1 MCMGVG
7 MGNNKPTIMD
17 VKCIVGGPN
26 IGYGWN
32 YF

>member
-1 MCMGVG
+1 MGVG
-7 MGNNKPTIMD
+7 MGNNKPPILD
-17 VKCIVGGPN
+17 VKFIVGGPN